1 MPLKSGKSEKTISK
15 NIEKLINEGY
25 PQKQAAAI
33 AYSKSRSSKDNDKGE
48 TFKIYDYEK
57 KSAREEDLNGFIEIK
72 DNPLSKVGV
81 FPYSGNQINSELEP
95 DKIYQIYR
103 PEEELSDEETINSF
117 KLLPFTDEHAMLGS
131 EDEGM
136 LPAEKKGVHGVIGED
151 VYYSDGYLK
160 GNLKIFSEKLADLIN
175 SGKKELSIGYRCL
188 YDMTPGVY
196 NGEKYDGIQRN
207 IRGNHLA
214 LVEEG
219 RSGHDVS
226 VLDSF
231 KFTVDSREL
240 TMPENVMK
248 EMEKHEIQDEEMSL
262 EKLGSKVLELE
273 KMLHEALGMRK
284 NEDEEEVKKELSEKA
299 AKEGDTK
306 DEEGEYNKFLNK
318 ADIEAEDLLEEEELS
333 QDEEEEE
340 ETKKKDGDMS
350 KPKDKHMKDKGMKD
364 KKMKDKG
371 MDAKKFFI
379 ELSQRN
385 ELAKSLSNQI
395 GTFDHS
401 LKTTLEVAQYGIKKL
416 GLKCQKGHEISML
429 KGYLKAASKNNK
441 IISHAKDSI
450 ESDFIDS
457 YLKGVK

>member
-1 MPLKSGKSEKTISK
+1 MPLRHGKSKATISN
-15 NIEKLINEGY
+15 NIEKELKEHPNMN
-25 PQKQAAAI
+25 PKQAVAI
-33 AYSKSRSSKDNDKGE
+33 AYSKSREDSYDDDKGE
-48 TFKIYDYEK
+48 TFKIYDK
-57 KSAREEDLNGFIEIK
+57 DKQSSREEDLNGFIEIK
-72 DNPLSKVGV
+72 GNPLSKVGV
-81 FPYSGNQINSELEP
+81 FSYSGNQIGSDLDPN
-95 DKIYQIYR
+95 KIYQIYR
-103 PEEELSDEETINSF
+103 PEEELSDDETINSF
-117 KLLPFTDEHAMLGS
+117 RLLPFTDEHAMLGS

-151 VYYSDGYLK
+151 VYYDDGYLK

-248 EMEKHEIQDEEMSL
+248 EMEKHEIQDEEVSL
-262 EKLGSKVLELE
+262 ESLGQKVLELE
-273 KMLHEALGMRK
+273 KKLHEALGMRK
-284 NEDEEEVKKELSEKA
+284 NEDEEGEAKKELSEEA
-299 AKEGDTK
+299 AREGDTK
-306 DEEGEYNKFLNK
+306 DAEGEYKKFVNRS
-318 ADIEAEDLLEEEELS
+318 DIEDNDLEEEEELS
-333 QDEEEEE
+333 QDDG
-340 ETKKKDGDMS
+340 ETEKKDGDMS
-350 KPKDKHMKDKGMKD
+350 KPKDKGMKD

-371 MDAKKFFI
+371 MDVKDFFVEISKRDILAKK
-379 ELSQRN
+379 
-385 ELAKSLSNQI
+385 LSNHI

-401 LKTTLEVAQYGIKKL
+401 QKTTLEVAQYGIKKL
-416 GLKCQKGHEISML
+416 GLQCQKGHEISML
-429 KGYLKAASKNNK
+429 DGYLAAASLNPKNKVSTSQDANY
-441 IISHAKDSI
+441 S
-450 ESDFIDS
+450 SDYIDN